1 MPSKKYWNDRY
12 NNNDVGWD
20 IGKVSHPIKQWFDH
34 ESDISKKILIPGA
47 GRGFEVGYAYEI
59 GFKNVYYL
67 DFSNSASQKFK
78 KQFPNFPKSQIITD
92 NFFNLSNYNN
102 YFDIIIE
109 QTFFCAISPNKR
121 VQYINKNFELLRKNG
136 KIIGLL
142 FNINLNE
149 KSPPFGGTKESYEL
163 LFKAK
168 FNILKIETCYNS
180 VSPRANN
187 ELWISMEKL
196 IK

>member
-12 NNNDVGWD
+12 NNNDIGWD

-92 NFFNLSNYNN
+92 
-102 YFDIIIE
+102 IIIE

-121 VQYINKNFELLRKNG
+121 VQYINKTFELLKKNG

-168 FNILKIETCYNS
+168 FDILKIETCYNS

-187 ELWISMEKL
+187 ELWISMVKL

>member
-1 MPSKKYWNDRY
+1 MVRSWKWH
-12 NNNDVGWD
+12 
-20 IGKVSHPIKQWFDH
+20 I
-34 ESDISKKILIPGA
+34 KKILIPGA

-102 YFDIIIE
+102 YFDTIIE

-121 VQYINKNFELLRKNG
+121 VQYINKNFELLKKNG

-163 LFKAK
+163 LFKGK

-187 ELWISMEKL
+187 ELWVSMEKL